1 MQEVRY
7 YSSLTNGDYAMF
19 NRVNLNKNDI
29 PICVEEPNKDKD
41 GPPIKKYTFYR
52 SPLLLF
58 RALLSLNPNVRCIYE
73 IIKGEKFQKPYY
85 DIDIALKDDPFD
97 EKYSHTKEEKI
108 VIATKIVD
116 LCKKSLMKIRPQI
129 KESDILVLSSHS
141 DLKRSFHIIVDRWC
155 VQSSTLNKELYEEM
169 IQNIPMDIRKYID
182 NKMYKSIQQ
191 FRTFLSSKC
200 GKNRPLIVDKDNSM
214 WQPDGEILSF
224 NVLVREI
231 FIASLITY
239 TDNCILIPMEIKEKV
254 QNVNSKELEN
264 EDYIKIMKAFDNF
277 PDRNSF
283 EIGSTSNNFI
293 SLKRKRPTFCSVCNR
308 THENENPFLFV
319 GPTSGNIYFNCRRG
333 EGSIT
338 IGNLNDTF
346 HSKVEKNEEKKLTET
361 PKIEDLNPER
371 LTYTSINLT
380 NFVDSGIMS
389 LDVDTNNSSNLYC
402 SVTSSNLSNLPSE
415 TQQNIQLNLT
425 NDQNNNGNLQQIDI
439 SIRLNIPKVGD
450 SNNHQKISEFKRQV
464 EERRNKW
471 KSKMQTK
478 RPDVVI
484 SQFN

>member
-19 NRVNLNKNDI
+19 NRVNLRKNDI
-29 PICVEEPNKDKD
+29 PICVEEPSKNQDD
-41 GPPIKKYTFYR
+41 LPIKKYTFYR

-58 RALLSLNPNVRCIYE
+58 RAILSLNPNLRCVYE

-97 EKYSHTKEEKI
+97 ERYSHTKEEKFM
-108 VIATKIVD
+108 IAKKIVE

-129 KESDILVLSSHS
+129 KESDFLVLSSHS
-141 DLKRSFHIIVDRWC
+141 DAKRSYHIIVDRWC

-169 IQNIPMDIRKYID
+169 IQNIPIDMRKYID

-200 GKNRPLIVDKDNSM
+200 GKNRPLIVDKDNST
-214 WQPDGEILSF
+214 WEPDGELPSF

-239 TDNCILIPMEIKEKV
+239 TDNCTVLPMEIKEKTHT
-254 QNVNSKELEN
+254 VNSKELDN
-264 EDYIKIMKAFDNF
+264 DDYKKIMKAFDNF
-277 PDRNSF
+277 CDRNAF
-283 EIGSTSNNFI
+283 DVGSNTNNFI
-293 SLKRKRPTFCSVCNR
+293 SLKRKRPTFCTVCNR

-346 HSKVEKNEEKKLTET
+346 HEKVEDLNDKNKIQT
-361 PKIEDLNPER
+361 PRLEDLNPQR
-371 LTYTSINLT
+371 VTYGSIDIT
-380 NFVDSGIMS
+380 NFVDDGIMS
-389 LDVDTNNSSNLYC
+389 LNVDLKSSHGANY
-402 SVTSSNLSNLPSE
+402 
-415 TQQNIQLNLT
+415 NLT
-425 NDQNNNGNLQQIDI
+425 YDVNVSLNVRQNLNENMGNLDMKIN
-439 SIRLNIPKVGD
+439 LNIPKVGEL
-450 SNNHQKISEFKRQV
+450 NVEQKESKFKRTL
-464 EERRNKW
+464 EERKNKW
-471 KSKMQTK
+471 GSKAKTQN
-478 RPDVVI
+478 PDIVA
-484 SQFN
+484 SQIN